1 MSTSAHD
8 HLLCTI
14 EDGVARVVPNRP
26 ERMNALSPE
35 MVEGMNELFPKL
47 EQDPGVRVVVI
58 QGAGDHF
65 LAGGDVKGFHERL
78 ELSPAERRILF
89 EGIVHR
95 LHPAIICLRRMPK
108 PVVASVRG
116 ACVGFGM
123 SLMMACDL
131 AIATEGSFFMM
142 GYCNIGASPD
152 GGGTYALPRLV
163 GVRKAMEIA
172 LLGDRIEPAEAL
184 RLGLVNRVVADAEL
198 EEATA
203 KLARK
208 LVRGPTAA
216 YGRTKQLLNE
226 SLDRPLAAQLAAE
239 AVGIAECAAGPEFAE
254 GVTAFVEKRRASFRP
269 E

>member
-1 MSTSAHD
+1 MNTPAQD
-8 HLLCTI
+8 HLLCAI
-14 EDGVARVVPNRP
+14 EDGVARVTLNRP

-35 MVEGMNELFPKL
+35 MVEGMNEVFPRL
-47 EQDPGVRVVVI
+47 EQDPAVRVVVI
-58 QGAGDHF
+58 TGAGDHF

-78 ELSPAERRILF
+78 SLTSAERRILF

-95 LHPAIICLRRMPK
+95 LHPAVICLRRMPK
-108 PVVASVRG
+108 PVLASVRG

-131 AIATEGSFFMM
+131 AVAAEGSFFMM

-152 GGGTYALPRLV
+152 GGGTYALPRIV
-163 GVRKAMEIA
+163 GVRKAMELA
-172 LLGDRIEPAEAL
+172 LLGDRIEPSEAL
-184 RLGLVNRVVADAEL
+184 RLGLVNRLVPDAEL
-198 EEATA
+198 VDATA

-269 E
+269 G